1 MRHST
6 RTYGMLVEI
15 VMSVVSFSIICV
27 IVLQIF
33 TETMSASQVNREKSM
48 ALNCAQSVV
57 AIYRSDNN
65 FRDTLSLQYGEALL
79 TESDAKHTI
88 MFDENMRPCSPSK
101 AAFEAQVRITQVE
114 ATNAGILTRVQ
125 VVVHKGK
132 LLLVELNADKYV
144 PVEVAL

>member
-6 RTYGMLVEI
+6 KTYGMLIEI
-15 VMSVVSFSIICV
+15 VMSFVSFAIVCV

-48 ALNCAQSVV
+48 AMNCAQSVV
-57 AIYRSDNN
+57 SIYRSDNN
-65 FRDTLSLQYGEALL
+65 FRDTLNLQYGKALL
-79 TESDAKHTI
+79 TENDAKHTI
-88 MFDENMRPCSPSK
+88 TFDENMRPCSPND
-101 AAFEAQVRITQVE
+101 AAFEAQIRITQVQ

-144 PVEVAL
+144 PTEVAL